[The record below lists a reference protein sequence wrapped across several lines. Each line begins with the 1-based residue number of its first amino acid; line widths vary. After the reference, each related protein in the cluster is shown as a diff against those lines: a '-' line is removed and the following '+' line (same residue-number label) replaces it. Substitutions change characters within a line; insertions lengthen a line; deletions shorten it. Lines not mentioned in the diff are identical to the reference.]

1 MRVLQSSELDQ
12 VSGGHHHHHGGEQSG
27 GEHHHHHHSFFHH
40 LFSGIK
46 FLFGWKSH

>member
-46 FLFGWKSH
+46 FLLGWKSH